1 MLRVRFQVKVAGRA
15 DLQLPA
21 ERLDPELALVLVEV
35 GHHLVDRRSS
45 SAPKKA
51 RSVSERLGRR
61 GPERWVRGG
70 HRGRVEGGRCG
81 YHRPVNRPHPLDL
94 PTVWVG
100 VLLVEWLVVLPLFG
114 RVVPAGWPR
123 GFRIA
128 VGVAVLLGV
137 TAANYALLRSVHRR
151 QER

>member
-21 ERLDPELALVLVEV
+21 ERLDPEPTLVLVEV

-45 SAPKKA
+45 SA
-51 RSVSERLGRR
+51 SEESPLGIRAVAASGPGALGPRLGIGAAWRA
-61 GPERWVRGG
+61 GG
-70 HRGRVEGGRCG
+70 AGTIG
-81 YHRPVNRPHPLDL
+81 PHPIDR

-123 GFRIA
+123 GIRIA